1 MPTSRTSSCC
11 QWQLENYNGAGR
23 VSRRRHANERIDMSD
38 TNNQMVSTP
47 VQAARP
53 ADPAMRARF
62 EAMMATRVS
71 SLTRDPVDDGYKA
84 PDTHRAWL
92 AWQMATEEAARAS
105 AAAAEQV
112 HFYRRGD
119 EKVWYKTSAEH
130 VESVSRLTGERYECQ
145 SFYTAPPATPLIHD
159 FVETMGEG
167 MGEGDAI
174 ARSKFILRLVDAYV
188 EKPGAGTRTALRTAL
203 MHQFDRDITPQGL
216 LDIAR
221 TTGLRARLHGV
232 PPSLARELLA
242 QFVAAVPAA
251 ACGARQ
257 VVSQADD
264 TDVPAVDA
272 PAP

>member
-1 MPTSRTSSCC
+1 
-11 QWQLENYNGAGR
+11 
-23 VSRRRHANERIDMSD
+23 MSD
-38 TNNQMVSTP
+38 TKNQVVS
-47 VQAARP
+47 
-53 ADPAMRARF
+53 
-62 EAMMATRVS
+62 
-71 SLTRDPVDDGYKA
+71 
-84 PDTHRAWL
+84 
-92 AWQMATEEAARAS
+92 AS
-105 AAAAEQV
+105 AAAEQV

-119 EKVWYKTSAEH
+119 EKVWHKTNADHLASI
-130 VESVSRLTGERYECQ
+130 RGLTEERYECHT
-145 SFYTAPPATPLIHD
+145 FYTAPPAFPLNHD

-188 EKPGAGTRTALRTAL
+188 EKPGADTRTALRTAL

-221 TTGLRARLHGV
+221 TTGLRQHLHGV
-232 PPSLARELLA
+232 APSLAREMLA
-242 QFVAAVPAA
+242 EFVAAVPAA

-272 PAP
+272 PAL